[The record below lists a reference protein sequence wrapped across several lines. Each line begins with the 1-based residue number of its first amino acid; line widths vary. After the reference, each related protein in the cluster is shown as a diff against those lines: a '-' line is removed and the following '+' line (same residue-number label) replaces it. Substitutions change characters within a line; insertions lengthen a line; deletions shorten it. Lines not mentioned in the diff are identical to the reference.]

1 VRSRRLLP
9 FALAAAPIAYRAG
22 VCALLR
28 RNLRLLNA
36 GNMQP
41 LFRTYGDNVAFSFP
55 GESSWAADL
64 RGREAVQ
71 RWVERFV
78 DVGLKLEPREIL
90 VSGPPWNTRICLC
103 YDDELR
109 EEDGTVAYSNRGTIV
124 GTIAWGKLVR
134 YEVFEDTQKVAA
146 FDEYLSRT

>member
-1 VRSRRLLP
+1 VRSRRLVP

-22 VCALLR
+22 VRALLR
-28 RNLRLLNA
+28 RNLRLLNS
-36 GNMQP
+36 GNSAP
-41 LFRTYGDNVAFSFP
+41 LFRTYGDNVAFHFP

-90 VSGPPWNTRICLC
+90 VSGPPWATRICLC

-109 EEDGTVAYSNRGTIV
+109 EPDGTVAYSNRGTIV

-134 YEVFEDTQKVAA
+134 YEVFEDTEKVAA
-146 FDEYLSRT
+146 FDEYLSRS